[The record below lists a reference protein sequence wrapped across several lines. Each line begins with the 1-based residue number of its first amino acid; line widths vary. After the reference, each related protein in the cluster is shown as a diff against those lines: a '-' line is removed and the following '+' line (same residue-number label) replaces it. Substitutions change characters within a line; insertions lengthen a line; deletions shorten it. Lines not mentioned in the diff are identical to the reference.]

1 MAGGNLK
8 NICQALISIRVP
20 PKTLPTKEK
29 LNNNAYDNGI
39 KNGKGELNCFG
50 RIIDWQKTSGLI
62 SR

>member
-1 MAGGNLK
+1 MTKNYVKNLIISFSQMAGGNLK

-39 KNGKGELNCFG
+39 KK
-50 RIIDWQKTSGLI
+50 WQG
-62 SR
+62 

>member
-39 KNGKGELNCFG
+39 KK
-50 RIIDWQKTSGLI
+50 WQG
-62 SR
+62 